1 MAKKIYKDGKYTGQE
16 ILTEEEHRRRQSS
29 ERWSAEYAEKK
40 EKELRKKISDLRKEA
55 ANLGLENAIKKQEN
69 TEAKKT
75 ELTLTAYRK
84 FLKKYPDESEV
95 IWLQKIIQNHQN
107 KLRKKKDYA
116 EAKKLG
122 ITVHEYRN
130 QQFKKA
136 VWGMLK
142 LLFWVGLFVCLML
155 YLID

>member
-1 MAKKIYKDGKYTGQE
+1 M
-16 ILTEEEHRRRQSS
+16 
-29 ERWSAEYAEKK
+29 
-40 EKELRKKISDLRKEA
+40 KELRKKISDLRKEA

-69 TEAKKT
+69 TEAKKI
-75 ELTLTAYRK
+75 EISLTGYRK

>member
-1 MAKKIYKDGKYTGQE
+1 MVKKIYIDGKYTGQE
-16 ILTEEEHRRRQSS
+16 ILTEEEHRERQSS
-29 ERWSAEYAEKK
+29 ISQEEYDNIIKER
-40 EKELRKKISDLRKEA
+40 RKKISDLRKEA
-55 ANLGLENAIKKQEN
+55 ANLGLESAIKKKEN

-75 ELTLTAYRK
+75 ELTLTDYRK
-84 FLKKYPDESEV
+84 FLKKFPDEREV

-130 QQFKKA
+130 QQFKKG
-136 VWGMLK
+136 VWWMLK